1 MRKELITTFMATGA
15 VTAFFAATDTASATS
30 TYTVKAGDSL
40 SKIAVMYNTPVDKL
54 KKINKLKGPYIYI
67 GQKINIKSSKNT
79 LKTTK
84 KSTTTS
90 PSHKTSSASAT
101 YTVKPG
107 DSLNLI
113 ASKHGMSLQTLKSI
127 NGLSS
132 DRIFVGQSLKTTGK
146 TTKKI
151 VVASPATKT
160 VKKQK
165 VSTSTYTVKAG
176 DSLGLIASRTGIS
189 MSELKRINGLTS
201 NLIHPNQTLKLKGKA
216 QPVYA
221 SKTTTVSNKVS
232 STKTTTATS
241 NAGGGI
247 LNLAMKQQGVPY
259 VWGGSTPNGFD
270 CSGFIYY
277 VFKNNGYNIGRT
289 SVAAYRAQAQSVS
302 ASSLRAGD
310 IVFFQNTYKQGVSHA
325 GIYIGGGQFI
335 HAGSSGVQITNV
347 QDSYWSKHFHSYGRL

>member
-1 MRKELITTFMATGA
+1 MKKELITTFIATGA
-15 VTAFFAATDTASATS
+15 ATAFFAATDTASATS

-40 SKIAVMYNTPVDKL
+40 SKIAVMYNTSVDKL

-67 GQKINIKSSKNT
+67 GQKINIKGSKNT

-84 KSTTTS
+84 KSTATS

-101 YTVKPG
+101 YTVKAG
-107 DSLNLI
+107 DSLSLI
-113 ASKHGMSLQTLKSI
+113 ASKHGMALQTLKSI
-127 NGLSS
+127 NSLSS

-151 VVASPATKT
+151 VVATPATKP
-160 VKKQK
+160 VKKSK
-165 VSTSTYTVKAG
+165 VSTSIYTVKAG
-176 DSLGLIASRTGIS
+176 DSLGLIASRTGTS

-221 SKTTTVSNKVS
+221 SKTTQVSNKVA
-232 STKTTTATS
+232 STSTTTA
-241 NAGGGI
+241 NVGGGI
-247 LNLAMKQQGVPY
+247 LGLAMKQQGVPY
-259 VWGGSTPNGFD
+259 VWAGSTPNGFD

-277 VFKNNGYNIGRT
+277 VFKNNGYNVGRT

-335 HAGSSGVQITNV
+335 HAGSSGVQITSV